1 MPLPIPIPPPNIA
14 LPQASLP
21 SFSCTTSSTT
31 TESIASPSDM
41 NSPQVLIAIALLKNS
56 VKTRWNNRCRSYT
69 LKEKKDV
76 LAQVDEMRKENPSML
91 ITLAMEQLGLP
102 NVYYMLVG
110 RKM

>member
-1 MPLPIPIPPPNIA
+1 MKYASSNLYPSAKHCPPSSLIA
-14 LPQASLP
+14 ILFLYHL
-21 SFSCTTSSTT
+21 FNH

-41 NSPQVLIAIALLKNS
+41 NSPQVLIALLKNS

>member
-21 SFSCTTSSTT
+21 SLSCTTSSTT

-41 NSPQVLIAIALLKNS
+41 NSPQVLIALLKNS

>member
-1 MPLPIPIPPPNIA
+1 MPL
-14 LPQASLP
+14 LPQASSP

-41 NSPQVLIAIALLKNS
+41 NSPQDRIALLKNS
-56 VKTRWNNRCRSYT
+56 VKTNRWNNCCRSYT